1 VAHSL
6 NRRAI
11 RWLRCELPELV
22 AGGIISQENAAA
34 IDRHYQAAESR
45 APNFGFVILA
55 VIGSA
60 MVGAG
65 AILLIAHNWD
75 ELSRPTRCLLAF
87 LPLVAA
93 LALGC
98 FVLWRRNDSPAW
110 RESVAILD
118 VAAVGT
124 AIALVSQTYQIQ
136 GSFTDFM
143 KIWLLLSIPMVYLF
157 RANFAALAYLI
168 GSAVWVVS
176 KGGWPSDRPG
186 EMFFWVLLLLFLPFY
201 AGVIRQSRTG
211 WTFRV
216 LSLALVAAGAFGLTV
231 TVDFTNCDVGGV
243 AFAGFFATVYLAGMM
258 WQDEGGE
265 SLNVLSVLGG
275 IGIAA
280 TAVVLSFEETWHL
293 RAASAWSGL
302 SAEQG
307 LAVAISLLF
316 PAVAIGLAAWGF
328 ARGKVFYSL
337 SAACIPIIAALAR
350 FIAGLA
356 PELDRS
362 SDNRCAF
369 VAAVLF
375 NLYAFVL
382 GIELLARGI
391 RAGSVSRA
399 NFGLLVIAAL
409 ALARFFDSDLS
420 FVARGI
426 GFIAV
431 GAGFLIANL
440 IFFRQRT
447 RS

>member
-1 VAHSL
+1 MAHSI

-11 RWLRCELPELV
+11 RWLRSQLPELI
-22 AGGIISQENAAA
+22 AGGIISSESAEA

-45 APNFGFVILA
+45 ATNFGFVILA

-60 MVGAG
+60 MVSAG
-65 AILLIAHNWD
+65 TILLIAHNWD
-75 ELSRPTRCLLAF
+75 DLSRPTRCLLAF

-93 LALGC
+93 QALGF

-110 RESVAILD
+110 RESIAIFN
-118 VAAVGT
+118 VAAVAT
-124 AIALVSQTYQIQ
+124 AISLVSQTYQIQ
-136 GSFTDFM
+136 GSFADFM

-157 RANFAALAYLI
+157 RANFGALAYII

-176 KGGWPSDRPG
+176 KGGWSFDRPG
-186 EMFFWVLLLLFLPFY
+186 EMFFWILLLLVMPFY
-201 AGVIRQSRTG
+201 GGIIRQSRTG

-216 LSLALVAAGAFGLTV
+216 LSMALIAAGAIGLAV
-231 TVDFTNCDVGGV
+231 TVDFTDCDVGGV
-243 AFAGFFATVYLAGMM
+243 AFAGFFATVYLAGMV
-258 WQDEGGE
+258 WPEDGSS
-265 SLNVLSVLGG
+265 SLNVLSVIGG
-275 IGIAA
+275 IGVAA

-293 RAASAWSGL
+293 RAASAWPGL
-302 SAEQG
+302 SVEQSI
-307 LAVAISLLF
+307 AVGIALFF
-316 PAVAIGLAAWGF
+316 PAAAIGLAAWGF

-337 SAACIPIIAALAR
+337 SAACIPIVAALAR
-350 FIAGLA
+350 LIAGLA

-362 SDNRCAF
+362 SDNRYAF

-375 NLYAFVL
+375 NLYALVL

-391 RAGSVSRA
+391 RVGSVTRA

-431 GAGFLIANL
+431 GAGFLIANM